1 MAKEYDIQKYE
12 LFCFL
17 TSIKL
22 ENFRVRAILRNFA
35 TVYRGVSLAAWR
47 FATLQHL
54 SRESEANGV

>member
-1 MAKEYDIQKYE
+1 MVKELYLQNYE

-35 TVYRGVSLAAWR
+35 TTYKGVSLAA
-47 FATLQHL
+47 
-54 SRESEANGV
+54 